1 MIDNASPAAPHLD
14 HAESPDT
21 PETPARR
28 RLTLVERE
36 AQILAGAI
44 AFFSVHGFDG
54 QMRVL
59 ATEVGVTH
67 ALLYHYFPTKQ
78 ALIDRVYVELFE
90 GRWKPEWERL
100 LDDPKRDAEEKLVAF
115 YTDYAASVL
124 TRDFVRIFMFSGLSD
139 RYITDR
145 FFALLGKRLFPRLI
159 RETRRHCGAPSRK
172 KPGVR
177 EFELLMGLHGG
188 IFYNGVRQHIYG
200 QAGHDTSLAQSDA
213 AAIRDRVRSYLLSAQ
228 EILAAPQK
236 IEADAPA
243 SIKKPRR
250 ATATVAADDSAA
262 PAAARRRASLARL
275 DAKRQP
281 ETSAIPAKPAKTV
294 KPTATTR
301 PRTPTNRKG
310 S

>member
-1 MIDNASPAAPHLD
+1 MIDTIDPAPHVAAFLD
-14 HAESPDT
+14 PAESL
-21 PETPARR
+21 EAPARR

-44 AFFSVHGFDG
+44 AFFSEHGFDG

-78 ALIDRVYVELFE
+78 ALIDRVYYEIFE
-90 GRWKPEWERL
+90 GRWKPEWEQL
-100 LDDPKRDAEEKLVAF
+100 LDDPKRSVEEKFVAF

-145 FFALLGKRLFPRLI
+145 FFTLLGARLFPRLI
-159 RETRRHCGAPSRK
+159 RETRRHCGAVSRK

-188 IFYNGVRQHIYG
+188 VFYNGVRQYVYG
-200 QAGHDTSLAQSDA
+200 QAGHAGSLAASDTA
-213 AAIRDRVRSYLLSAQ
+213 TIRDRVRSYLLSARQ
-228 EILAAPQK
+228 ILAAPQK
-236 IEADAPA
+236 VEAGAMAGITKRRRPA
-243 SIKKPRR
+243 
-250 ATATVAADDSAA
+250 ATVAADNSAA
-262 PAAARRRASLARL
+262 PAAPRKRAGRSLPDTPDL
-275 DAKRQP
+275 PKKK
-281 ETSAIPAKPAKTV
+281 SAKPAK
-294 KPTATTR
+294 PTTPTTPTT
-301 PRTPTNRKG
+301 PRTPANRKG
-310 S
+310 T